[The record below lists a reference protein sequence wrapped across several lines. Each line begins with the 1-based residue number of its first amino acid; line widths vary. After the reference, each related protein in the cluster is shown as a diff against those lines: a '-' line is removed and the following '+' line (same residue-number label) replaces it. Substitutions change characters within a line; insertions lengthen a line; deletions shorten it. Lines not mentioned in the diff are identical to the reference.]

1 MNTTEEP
8 GAEAA
13 PVNDASDDAPSGVRA
28 DTDDAETR
36 GEPDVEPVT
45 PPEGVVADAHDHAL
59 DDDEDARF
67 LAADDPRR
75 QEVEQR
81 LHKRFDD
88 DQGEGDTAEDEG
100 ETAQDAGDAPA
111 EQGAGVDDGEGGGEQ
126 EVE

>member
-1 MNTTEEP
+1 MDTTEQQPDQPAPDAEP
-8 GAEAA
+8 VE
-13 PVNDASDDAPSGVRA
+13 VDDA
-28 DTDDAETR
+28 DDAETR

-81 LHKRFDD
+81 LDKRFDD
-88 DQGEGDTAEDEG
+88 DQGEGDAAEDQGEAAEG
-100 ETAQDAGDAPA
+100 GGDAGAA
-111 EQGAGVDDGEGGGEQ
+111 EGADVDQGEGGGEQ